1 MSFEQ
6 RVRDGLR
13 GMSSSIDE
21 PNLAPLLHDAIG
33 RGRHRRRIRKV
44 ASAMV
49 AIFVLVGAAY
59 AAHAARRVDRVP
71 ISPPVAPGMVTTVVG
86 NGVGHSRGDGGP
98 AVDAAIL
105 KPVGIVLDEEG
116 NLYVAEGLPRL
127 RIRKVDASG
136 LISTL
141 AGSHARGA
149 AALDIVGPA
158 ALAIDGHGNLYIA
171 GGPSGDATSVF
182 TLDRSGTVT
191 RVAGT
196 DGAGYSGDG
205 GPTTRAEF
213 DSISDVAVDEEGR
226 LYIVDLNNARI
237 RMVNERGVVET
248 IAGTGQ
254 PGFSGDGGLATE
266 AEIDATSICLDPQG
280 GIVISGGEHV
290 RRIDPRGIITTV
302 AGSSSAAAGSEARI
316 LDAGDVACDRDGN
329 IYVSDSVADRI
340 LKIDPSGSID
350 VVAGTGGRGFGGD
363 GGPPGEA
370 TFAGPASITIG
381 PDGALYVCD
390 LLNNRVRRITLEGGS
405 VGSV

>member
-1 MSFEQ
+1 MSLEQ

-21 PNLAPLLHDAIG
+21 PHLAPLLHDAIG

-49 AIFVLVGAAY
+49 AIFVVLVGAAY

-136 LISTL
+136 LISTV
-141 AGSHARGA
+141 AGSRARGA

-182 TLDRSGTVT
+182 MLDRSGTVT

-196 DGAGYSGDG
+196 DGAGYSGDR
-205 GPTTRAEF
+205 GPATSAEF
-213 DSISDVAVDEEGR
+213 DSISDVAVDDEGR
-226 LYIVDLNNARI
+226 LYIVDTNNARI
-237 RMVNERGVVET
+237 RMVDKNGVVET

-254 PGFSGDGGLATE
+254 PGSSGDGGLATE
-266 AEIDATSICLDPQG
+266 AMIDATSICLDPRG
-280 GIVISGGEHV
+280 GIVISGRQYV
-290 RRIDPRGIITTV
+290 RRIDPQGIITTV
-302 AGSSSAAAGSEARI
+302 AGPSSAAAGSEPDI
-316 LDAGDVACDRDGN
+316 LNAQDVACDADGN
-329 IYVSDSVADRI
+329 VYVADSLADKI
-340 LKIDPSGSID
+340 LKIDASGNIE
-350 VVAGTGGRGFGGD
+350 VVAGGGGRGFEGD
-363 GGPPGEA
+363 GGPPLDA
-370 TFAGPASITIG
+370 TFADPASITIG

-390 LLNNRVRRITLEGGS
+390 LLNNRVRRITLGGS
-405 VGSV
+405 P